1 MEGAGNWLGLL
12 KWSLAQTSDGTVPSE
27 ITPMT
32 EEDKKWLEQ
41 VMRECVKDEPKRMNE
56 IMGIFVKMLE
66 EGLTEDK
73 SEEVIE
79 LLDELQF
86 MVEQVDMAGVFAK
99 FGGFQC
105 LLGLVESEN
114 LTAEAR
120 AMAGS
125 TLAALSQNNLE
136 VQEIVFKSGMLDRLA
151 KVYIKSESVLL
162 CNKVLYAIS
171 CSIRNHAAAEEY
183 FVLHFAEATLP
194 KAIAA
199 ASLVDSNSEAAAGTE
214 ALTSRALFLCNALVM
229 SDFTNHARVQ
239 KLSALVLPVC
249 LEYLKHESINL
260 RETTQ
265 NLLTAIE
272 KHKGPDHA
280 PLMIM

>member
-1 MEGAGNWLGLL
+1 MDGAGNWLALL
-12 KWSLAQTSDGTVPSE
+12 KWSLAQTSDGTVPTE
-27 ITPMT
+27 ATPMS

-73 SEEVIE
+73 SEEIIE

-105 LLGLVESEN
+105 LLGLVEGEAI
-114 LTAEAR
+114 TAEAR
-120 AMAGS
+120 GMAAS
-125 TLAALSQNNLE
+125 TLASLTQNNLE
-136 VQEIVFKSGMLDRLA
+136 VQDIVFTSGMLDRLA
-151 KVYIKSESVLL
+151 KVYLKSESVLV

-194 KAIAA
+194 KAISAA
-199 ASLVDSNSEAAAGTE
+199 AKADASTASGAE
-214 ALTSRALFLCNALVM
+214 ALTSRALFLSNALVM
-229 SDFTNHARVQ
+229 SDHTNPARVE
-239 KLSALVLPVC
+239 KLSALLLPAC
-249 LEYLKHESINL
+249 LEYLNHDSINL
-260 RETTQ
+260 RETTE
-265 NLLTAIE
+265 NLLTTLQ
-272 KHKGPDHA
+272 KHNVEVPPA
-280 PLMIM
+280 PLMLL